1 MRSAE
6 WVARVKSK
14 KTGNR
19 KRPDGTWSK
28 GKYVTYSISI
38 PSEQAQ
44 RLRLTPDA
52 RLRISAIRLK

>member
-6 WVARVKSK
+6 WVARVKAK

-28 GKYVTYSISI
+28 GKYMTYSISI
-38 PSEQAQ
+38 PSEQARQ
-44 RLRLTPDA
+44 LKLTPNA
-52 RLRISAIRLK
+52 KLRISAVRLK